1 MIRSR
6 DPRLLLAPVGLY
18 LFLLHHQASKT
29 LDTHLSS
36 HSYDSSVKV
45 VSLFS
50 SLKSGW
56 LLASMI
62 VVRSS
67 PMLTLS

>member
-6 DPRLLLAPVGLY
+6 DPQLLWAPVGLH
-18 LFLLHHQASKT
+18 LFLLHKQASKT
-29 LDTHLSS
+29 LNTHLSS
-36 HSYDSSVKV
+36 HSHDSSVKV

-56 LLASMI
+56 LLASTI
-62 VVRSS
+62 VRSS
-67 PMLTLS
+67 PMLTLR